1 MRFSL
6 GVAAF
11 IPPVLC
17 SWVFAHGCAAPET
30 RADPDRTLEPS
41 TAPRSASGDFTLPD
55 LHGDRVRLS
64 DYRGKVVMV
73 SFWATWCE
81 PCQVELTQVQKLWD
95 RYRERG
101 FELVAINVDPPD
113 AQSAVRDMVRRYRYS
128 FPILLDSSSEVVN
141 RFNPKMEL
149 PFSILFD
156 ARGQVSATHQGFV
169 PGDEAVI
176 EDEIRKLVG
185 G

>member
-1 MRFSL
+1 
-6 GVAAF
+6 
-11 IPPVLC
+11 
-17 SWVFAHGCAAPET
+17 
-30 RADPDRTLEPS
+30 
-41 TAPRSASGDFTLPD
+41 
-55 LHGDRVRLS
+55 
-64 DYRGKVVMV
+64 V

-81 PCQVELTQVQKLWD
+81 PCQVELAQVQKLWD
-95 RYRERG
+95 RYRARG

-113 AQSAVRDMVRRYRYS
+113 AQSAVRDTARRYRYS

-169 PGDEAVI
+169 PGDEVVI